1 MDMMTRCLVCNDAN
15 HFEMKVCDARRIEQN
30 LERILSEHKN
40 VESDINLARTLFSFD
55 RQHQHFLCGRC
66 HKVDESRLKREEDKI
81 DLLLSKICNLIK
93 SNDFDHSKLMEVLH
107 NLQGH
112 YPGKYKA
119 LEKFYYQNK

>member
-55 RQHQHFLCGRC
+55 HQHQHFLCGRC
-66 HKVDESRLKREEDKI
+66 HKVDELKLKREEDKI
-81 DLLLSKICNLIK
+81 DLLLSKICN
-93 SNDFDHSKLMEVLH
+93 LMEVLH